1 MDDDMT
7 PLRLKRAYGGTH
19 KVHPIAAVCTT
30 GIWPAVSARHGQ
42 RKARGASRPSFGD
55 SNRLSRVL
63 SSAIVGARAMLHEL
77 VRLGYCTCSHR
88 TSRGFGS
95 CPVLQS
101 VPHTPCLVDHGAL
114 TVGGPGGGVCWVS
127 INRSS

>member
-1 MDDDMT
+1 MDDGMT
-7 PLRLKRAYGGTH
+7 PLRLQRAYGGTH

-55 SNRLSRVL
+55 SNHLSRVP

-77 VRLGYCTCSHR
+77 VRLGLLYLLSPHIWRVWVLSSASICTSHALPCR
-88 TSRGFGS
+88 LRGS
-95 CPVLQS
+95 HCWR
-101 VPHTPCLVDHGAL
+101 A
-114 TVGGPGGGVCWVS
+114 GGGEGCVGS
-127 INRSS
+127 PSSP